1 LSAHEYLQGVLA
13 KQAMRPADL
22 ETLRRLRAEIETCLR
37 RVHGAAPR
45 FYYGGSYGKNTLIRE
60 SFDLDIVMYFPST
73 ETRSSKSLYYSVFK
87 SLQDAKYVVRAQNV
101 ALRLPYDGGFHIDV
115 VPGTAQD
122 ATFYYATLYKSE
134 EDGTRQTSIKKHI
147 DSVRQSDVREL
158 IRLMKL
164 WRYRNSFDWSSF
176 ALEQTTIRALA
187 GTRSADL
194 SVQMT
199 KVREFIKD
207 NILTVKLVDPANTNN
222 EIEMPFGLRLQLKNA
237 ATQSLGFQN
246 WQQVIA

>member
-1 LSAHEYLQGVLA
+1 
-13 KQAMRPADL
+13 MRPEDL
-22 ETLRRLRAEIETCLR
+22 ETLRRLRSEIESTLR
-37 RVHGAAPR
+37 RVYSASPR

-60 SFDLDIVMYFPST
+60 SFDLDIVMYFAATDP
-73 ETRSSKSLYYSVFK
+73 RSMKSLYYLVLK
-87 SLQDAKYVVRAQNV
+87 TLQDANYVVRAKNV

-115 VPGTAQD
+115 VPGKAQD

-134 EDGTRQTSIKKHI
+134 EDSTRQTSIKKHI
-147 DSVRQSDVREL
+147 DTVRQSDVREL

-164 WRYRNSFDWSSF
+164 WRYRNGFDWSSF

-187 GTRSADL
+187 GNRSADL

-207 NILTVKLVDPANTNN
+207 NILTVKLIDPANTNN
-222 EIEMPFGLRLQLKNA
+222 EIQMSVGLRLQLKNA
-237 ATQSLGFQN
+237 ATQSLCFQN
-246 WQQVIA
+246 WGQVIA